1 MSSDF
6 SAGSVLTHTSL
17 REYFHDE
24 LSEALHNQQISAEH
38 ETIHYLTNLL
48 TVFTRSEALFEP
60 TDNGVDIKPLALTYG
75 EALNENSALERTR
88 LLQKLGDT
96 ALFIAGV
103 FSDSLKTRV
112 LDVDYYIAMGG
123 SAYSWLSDSMRS
135 HGGASRAASLFE
147 ELTRKFTDL
156 VDVLREVSER
166 SRLSSDA
173 DVLRLYELWVR
184 TGSKR
189 ARRRLRDLG
198 IEPLEAVGAGDFR
211 H

>member
-1 MSSDF
+1 MISDF
-6 SAGSVLTHTSL
+6 NAGPVLTHTSL
-17 REYFHDE
+17 REYFHGE
-24 LSEALHNQQISAEH
+24 LSEALQNQQISAEH

-60 TDNGVDIKPLALTYG
+60 TENGVDIKPLALTYG

-103 FSDSLKTRV
+103 FSDSLKTKLV
-112 LDVDYYIAMGG
+112 DVDYYIAMGG
-123 SAYSWLSDSMRS
+123 SAYSSLSDAMR
-135 HGGASRAASLFE
+135 GYRAVSRAAFLFE
-147 ELTRKFTDL
+147 ELTHKFTDF
-156 VDVLREVSER
+156 VDVLNEVSQR
-166 SRLSSDA
+166 SNLSSDA
-173 DVLRLYELWVR
+173 DVLRLYEVWIR

-189 ARRRLRDLG
+189 ARTRLRSLG
-198 IEPLEAVGAGDFR
+198 IEPLDAASADFR

>member
-1 MSSDF
+1 MSSEF
-6 SAGSVLTHTSL
+6 SAGPVLTHTSL
-17 REYFHDE
+17 REYFHGE

-103 FSDSLKTRV
+103 FSDSLKTKLV
-112 LDVDYYIAMGG
+112 DVDYYIAMGG
-123 SAYSWLSDSMRS
+123 SAYSSLSDAMR
-135 HGGASRAASLFE
+135 GYRAVSRAAFLFE
-147 ELTRKFTDL
+147 ELTHKFTDF
-156 VDVLREVSER
+156 VDVLNEVSESAR
-166 SRLSSDA
+166 ASQDRDI
-173 DVLRLYELWVR
+173 LRLYEVWLK
-184 TGSKR
+184 TGSRR
-189 ARRRLRDLG
+189 AEALLRREG
-198 IEPLEAVGAGDFR
+198 IEPLTDSRPGTR

>member
-1 MSSDF
+1 MISDLN
-6 SAGSVLTHTSL
+6 AGSVLTHTSL
-17 REYFHDE
+17 REYFHGE

-60 TDNGVDIKPLALTYG
+60 TGNGVDIKPLALTYG

-103 FSDSLKTRV
+103 FSDSLKTKLV
-112 LDVDYYIAMGG
+112 DVDYYIAMGG
-123 SAYSWLSDSMRS
+123 SAYSSLSDTMR
-135 HGGASRAASLFE
+135 GYRAVSRAAFLFE
-147 ELTRKFTDL
+147 ELTQKFTDF
-156 VDVLREVSER
+156 VDVLNEVSQR
-166 SRLSSDA
+166 SNLSSDA
-173 DVLRLYELWVR
+173 DVLRLYEVWIR

-189 ARRRLRDLG
+189 ARTRLRSLG
-198 IEPLEAVGAGDFR
+198 IEPLDAASADFR